1 MGGCFIS
8 PAFKCAV
15 TDEIV
20 PSGGQNLKKEKRRS
34 NKQITGTLPL
44 QAKLPTGGY
53 NNSKAAI
60 KA

>member
-20 PSGGQNLKKEKRRS
+20 PSGGQNKKNKKEEVI
-34 NKQITGTLPL
+34 NKSQELYHCRLNCLRGAIITV
-44 QAKLPTGGY
+44 KLR
-53 NNSKAAI
+53 
-60 KA
+60 